1 MNTDREK
8 AVNTKSTSISYGPT
22 VSEMRL
28 SRLTHPR
35 ATLLAMVLLAV
46 VFLLFGMFASAVE
59 PGYAPAPATI
69 DGAIVKIGSWL
80 MTSVG

>member
-8 AVNTKSTSISYGPT
+8 AVNTKSTSISYGPM
-22 VSEMRL
+22 VSDMRL

-59 PGYAPAPATI
+59 PAHVPAPGTI
-69 DGAIVKIGSWL
+69 DGAMVRIGSWL